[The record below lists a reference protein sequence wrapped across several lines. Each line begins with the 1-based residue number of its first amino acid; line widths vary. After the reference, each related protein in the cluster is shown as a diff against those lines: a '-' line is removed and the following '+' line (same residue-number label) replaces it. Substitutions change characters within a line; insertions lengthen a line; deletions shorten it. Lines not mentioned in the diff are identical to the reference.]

1 MNVIMPQ
8 LGETVS
14 EGTIGTWYKK
24 VGDPVEEGE
33 ALFEIETDKV
43 TMEVTAT
50 EAGILS
56 EIRIEQGQTA
66 PVGAVVAVIGDG
78 AADAPGQV
86 VATEPTTR
94 EAASV
99 TGAPADV
106 PGLSATAGPGAAPAR
121 GNGATKLEPFREVRT
136 PERHFGPAE
145 AAGIKVTPLARRMIA
160 LKGLDLDQLA
170 REAKGRGAWRI
181 GKSDIESAL
190 SQGRAEARPPQPEM
204 PAPAARLE
212 PRPDEEIVPL
222 NHIRRT
228 AARHLAAAWQQV
240 PHVVQAVEVDFG
252 RVEAVRAARKEAFRQ
267 THGTGLTYLP
277 FIARAAVLAI
287 ADFPRVNARF
297 DSDRLLVSRRVH
309 LGVAVD
315 LSHEGLVVPVVR
327 NADEL
332 NVTGLASAVDR
343 IVKKARAG
351 ELTPDDLTGATYTI
365 TNNGSFGTLFTA
377 PIIAAPQVAILST
390 DAVRKRPVVVETEAG
405 EAILARPVGVLA
417 QSFDHRAFDGAY
429 SAAFLARLKEIV
441 ETRDWAA
448 EFA

>member
-1 MNVIMPQ
+1 MNVLMPQ

-50 EAGILS
+50 EAGTLS
-56 EIRIEQGQTA
+56 EIRVQPGETA
-66 PVGAVVAVIGDG
+66 LVGAVVAVIGDG
-78 AADAPGQV
+78 AAAAKQGVGTSAQDA
-86 VATEPTTR
+86 ATGL
-94 EAASV
+94 
-99 TGAPADV
+99 TGASADT
-106 PGLSATAGPGAAPAR
+106 PGLSSTAGPGAGPAAG
-121 GNGATKLEPFREVRT
+121 GNGATRMEPFREVRT
-136 PERHFGPAE
+136 PERQFGPAE
-145 AAGIKVTPLARRMIA
+145 AAGGIKVTPLARRMIA
-160 LKGLDLDQLA
+160 LEGLDLQALA
-170 REAKGRGAWRI
+170 QEARARGAWRI
-181 GKSDIESAL
+181 GKNEVKAAL
-190 SQGRAEARPPQPEM
+190 AEGRGAAEPQPG
-204 PAPAARLE
+204 APAARLE
-212 PRPDEEIVPL
+212 PRADEDVVPL
-222 NHIRRT
+222 NAIRRT
-228 AARHLAAAWQQV
+228 TARNLAASWSQV

-252 RVEAVRAARKEAFRQ
+252 RVEAVRAARKESFRR
-267 THGTGLTYLP
+267 THGVGLSYLP

-287 ADFPRVNARF
+287 AEFPRVNARF
-297 DSDRLLVSRRVH
+297 DTDRLLVSRRVH
-309 LGVAVD
+309 LGIAVD

-332 NVTGLASAVDR
+332 NVTGLANAIDR
-343 IVKKARAG
+343 LVRKARAG
-351 ELTPDDLTGATYTI
+351 ELTPDDMSGATYTI
-365 TNNGSFGTLFTA
+365 SNNGSFGTFFTA

-405 EAILARPVGVLA
+405 DAIMARPVGVLA

-429 SAAFLARLKEIV
+429 SAAFLARLKALI